1 MQLASVRKDALEE
14 ANTRLVVIG
23 CGDWKLI
30 KNYCGEANS
39 VPYGSSS
46 AQLDAR
52 YPLGQTIGQA

>member
-14 ANTRLVVIG
+14 ANTRLVIIG

-30 KNYCGEANS
+30 KNYCGEERNS
-39 VPYGSSS
+39 VPYGSSN
-46 AQLDAR
+46 AQLDA